1 MKPYLPTVLSVC
13 LLLSSGLVAKSS
25 QVRTISDIPSLPHR
39 VLQRSISPRF
49 YKSLLKSP
57 LEGLVIVRGQLGRT
71 TQLSG
76 LKIVHSE
83 LGGKFD
89 SVALDRAR
97 NLTISGYFATDKL
110 NPTANVLVNFLIYK
124 IADGTAVLSFVQ
136 LDEPGGDQQSY
147 YGCAVLEVLKNDGTW
162 VHIPSVD
169 SLEGKGVVVRN
180 FRNDSKLTLREI
192 YFLAGFT
199 TKGK

>member
-49 YKSLLKSP
+49 YKSLLKAP

-97 NLTISGYFATDKL
+97 NLS
-110 NPTANVLVNFLIYK
+110 V
-124 IADGTAVLSFVQ
+124 
-136 LDEPGGDQQSY
+136 
-147 YGCAVLEVLKNDGTW
+147 EVFQVGLG
-162 VHIPSVD
+162 
-169 SLEGKGVVVRN
+169 LEG
-180 FRNDSKLTLREI
+180 LR
-192 YFLAGFT
+192 FLQRIRSTRLRGDAREEGAVAVHHPV
-199 TKGK
+199 